1 MDGASLWLG
10 QARALLFDAR
20 GRDVSPTA
28 IEDLRSYLVESDG
41 RFFEQLYDVHAANR
55 FTASDLLAVTSLG
68 VVVPPPV
75 VMLLLERTA
84 TATVASLLSTIDTDR
99 CVEDLPP
106 EDYEQLLGER
116 SAAWSLW
123 DFLNVQPGIGPTI
136 AGKLMAAKRPRLIP
150 ISDFHVKDTLGA
162 TDRDFWKC
170 VWTVLAD
177 NQLRAALGAIRD
189 AVPDA
194 WNLSLLRVL
203 DIVAWSAGTAL
214 MRSSL

>member
-1 MDGASLWLG
+1 
-10 QARALLFDAR
+10 
-20 GRDVSPTA
+20 
-28 IEDLRSYLVESDG
+28 
-41 RFFEQLYDVHAANR
+41 
-55 FTASDLLAVTSLG
+55 
-68 VVVPPPV
+68 
-75 VMLLLERTA
+75 
-84 TATVASLLSTIDTDR
+84 VASLLSTIDTDR

-136 AGKLMAAKRPRLIP
+136 AGTLMAAKRPRLIP